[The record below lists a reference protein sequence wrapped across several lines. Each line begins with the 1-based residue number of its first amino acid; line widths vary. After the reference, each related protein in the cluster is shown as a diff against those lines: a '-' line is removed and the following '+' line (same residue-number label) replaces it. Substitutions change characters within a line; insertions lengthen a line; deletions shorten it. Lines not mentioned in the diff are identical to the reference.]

1 VPRVICLHPTGSPP
15 TEERCPE
22 REGKRLT
29 HTLYVLAAFLIGAGS
44 ATQTAMLGS
53 IGKDRGPFEAAWI
66 SFIGTAVGLSLLLAA
81 RGVRDDV
88 DLPAP
93 LSRVE
98 FWLAAAAL
106 TALLLALSIRGTDPG
121 YGVVGLFGL
130 ALIVGAAILIPRIG
144 VAQFAIGLTA
154 GVLIASLTL
163 DHTGA
168 FGNEVRAV
176 SAVRVA
182 GAGLAL
188 VGAFLVR
195 FEG

>member
-1 VPRVICLHPTGSPP
+1 
-15 TEERCPE
+15 
-22 REGKRLT
+22 
-29 HTLYVLAAFLIGAGS
+29 
-44 ATQTAMLGS
+44 
-53 IGKDRGPFEAAWI
+53 
-66 SFIGTAVGLSLLLAA
+66 
-81 RGVRDDV
+81 
-88 DLPAP
+88 
-93 LSRVE
+93 
-98 FWLAAAAL
+98 
-106 TALLLALSIRGTDPG
+106 
-121 YGVVGLFGL
+121 
-130 ALIVGAAILIPRIG
+130 VGAAILIPRIG

-195 FEG
+195 FEA